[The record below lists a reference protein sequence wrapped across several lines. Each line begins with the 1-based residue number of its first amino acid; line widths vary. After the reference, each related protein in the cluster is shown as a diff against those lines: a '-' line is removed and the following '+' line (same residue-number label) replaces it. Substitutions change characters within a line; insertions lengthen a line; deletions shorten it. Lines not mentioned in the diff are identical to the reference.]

1 MQSDLPVGKGLMRIV
16 FYKDNLA
23 TGRGADKAVCSLASE
38 LCRRGYDT
46 TIVTGLGDVA
56 FSFPVG
62 SGVVVEHRDRR
73 DVRDFARSYD
83 ICIAAGPNEIM
94 DLTCGGRLRP
104 PTKTI
109 VELLVY
115 PKGFFKWKHPIRN
128 HRLKKALG
136 LADIVQIQIAGYADS
151 LKPFVDPKRIV
162 VIGNW
167 ADVCEPPNEKG
178 ESKVILCPAAINKS
192 KNQLLLVKAFAHIV
206 ANYPGWELHLY
217 GKAVTKYG
225 EKCRAAAGSWLKE
238 KRIRFFEFTSD
249 LPSVYASAAFMAY
262 PSLLEGFPLAMIE
275 GMRYRL
281 PVVAVASLPGVRDMV
296 LDGETGI
303 VAEPSVEAYSA
314 ALARL
319 MADDALRVRM
329 GENARV
335 FCLNRYS
342 REGVLAQWEALFRR
356 VVGERFEQGM
366 VR

>member
-1 MQSDLPVGKGLMRIV
+1 MGKGRMRLV

-23 TGRGADKAVCSLASE
+23 TGRGADKATCSLASE
-38 LCRRGYDT
+38 LRRRGYDT
-46 TIVTGLGDVA
+46 TIVTGPGDVA

-62 SGVVVEHRDRR
+62 SDVAIEHRDRKV
-73 DVRDFARSYD
+73 VRDFVSPYD
-83 ICIAAGPNEIM
+83 ICIAAGPNEIL

-136 LADIVQIQIAGYADS
+136 LADVVQIQIAGYADS
-151 LKPFVDPKRIV
+151 LRLFVDPKRIA

-167 ADVCEPPNEKG
+167 ADVCEPPEEKG
-178 ESKVILCPAAINKS
+178 ESKVVLYPAAINKS
-192 KNQLLLVKAFAHIV
+192 KNQLLLVKAFARI
-206 ANYPGWELHLY
+206 AADFPEWELHLY
-217 GKAVTKYG
+217 GKAVPKYG
-225 EKCRAAAGSWLKE
+225 ERCRTAAGAWLKAG
-238 KRIRFFEFTSD
+238 RIRFFEFTND
-249 LPSVYASAAFMAY
+249 LPSVYASSALMAY

-275 GMRYRL
+275 GMKYRL
-281 PVVAVASLPGVRDMV
+281 PVVAISSLPGVRDMV

-319 MADDALRVRM
+319 MSDGALRVRM
-329 GENARV
+329 GARARA
-335 FCLNRYS
+335 FSLERYS
-342 REGVLAQWEALFRR
+342 REGVIAQWEALLRR
-356 VVGERFEQGM
+356 VAGERLEQGNL
-366 VR
+366 